1 MKKTSQNQAVRAS
14 AILRQVAASVAAGAT
29 IADAIRYASISEKV
43 FLQWRAEYG
52 CFELDQIERIK
63 EIEVENGRLRKT
75 VQDLTEQMLKAP
87 QPRSLPLR
95 SRAPMGSLDVGD
107 GVVSI
112 RQSGSHGACERRS
125 EGGIPSDLVKH
136 LEMLKAENHRL
147 RQTVAN
153 LTLQNLIRGR
163 VS

>member
-1 MKKTSQNQAVRAS
+1 MKKTSQNQAVQAS

-75 VQDLTEQMLKAP
+75 VQDLTEQMLKVP
-87 QPRSLPLR
+87 QPKSPPLR
-95 SRAPMGSLDVGD
+95 KGALVGSLEVGN

-112 RQSGSHGACERRS
+112 RQSEASRS
-125 EGGIPSDLVKH
+125 FDCASGRGIPNDLVKH
-136 LEMLKAENHRL
+136 LENLKAENHRL
-147 RQTVAN
+147 RQMVAN